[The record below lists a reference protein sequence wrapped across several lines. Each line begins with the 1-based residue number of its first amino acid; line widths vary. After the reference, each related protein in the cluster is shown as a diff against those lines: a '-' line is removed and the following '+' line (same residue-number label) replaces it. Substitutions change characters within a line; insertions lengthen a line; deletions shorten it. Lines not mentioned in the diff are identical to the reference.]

1 MVQGLMGI
9 KLGMTRVF
17 MGEGVAVPVTVL
29 KVGPC
34 RVVQKKEE
42 GRDGYTAIQLG
53 FFSKKEKRTTKPLL
67 GHFKAAGVDP
77 MAHLK
82 EFPVD
87 DADDY
92 ELGQELGVSLFE
104 PGDVVH
110 ITGNSKG
117 RGFAGVMKRHGFAGG
132 RATHGCKTH
141 RSPGSIG
148 CSAYPARVMKG
159 KKMPGHMG
167 NQKTTIK
174 NLLVLDVRPEQ
185 DLMIVKGAVPG
196 SRNSLVTVRKVSA
209 L

>member
-1 MVQGLMGI
+1 MVQSLMGI
-9 KLGMTRVF
+9 KLGMTRIF

-53 FFSKKEKRTTKPLL
+53 FFPKKEKRTTKPLL

-87 DADDY
+87 DANDY

-117 RGFAGVMKRHGFAGG
+117 RGFAGVMKRHGFSGG
-132 RATHGCKTH
+132 RASHGCKTH

-148 CSAYPARVMKG
+148 CSAYPSRVMKG

>member
-17 MGEGVAVPVTVL
+17 MGEGIAVPVTVL

-53 FFSKKEKRTTKPLL
+53 FFAKKEKRTTKPLL

-87 DADDY
+87 DAGEY

-117 RGFAGVMKRHGFAGG
+117 RGFAGVMKRHGFSGG

-148 CSAYPARVMKG
+148 CSAYPSRVMKG